1 MFTWMLI
8 NSMVIEY
15 YLLTSQTAYQ
25 AKYLLAR
32 NIYFMAMS
40 LSRTFILHDLE
51 IYEDIWEQL
60 KPQFMQLKSFKP
72 ISGRAKKKEQA
83 IKRNK

>member
-1 MFTWMLI
+1 
-8 NSMVIEY
+8 
-15 YLLTSQTAYQ
+15 
-25 AKYLLAR
+25 
-32 NIYFMAMS
+32 MAMS

-51 IYEDIWEQL
+51 IYEDIWEHL